1 MRLALSSHSLFT
13 LDTYQTFDMDS
24 GYSCHLYNI
33 EEDGLTED
41 DVDFD
46 FDSLGYLKE
55 LASNQETFLNENCI
69 DDIIKSYTLKKDSI
83 YRPKYYNYTTDSA
96 EYSIEF
102 DARKLNRFIKDN
114 QESFLEKYKSSLY
127 CRETEPESY
136 EEKLE
141 FYFETTYRKLDND
154 YIMYQYENV
163 SDYEYISYTIKEK
176 APAPLTPLI

>member
-1 MRLALSSHSLFT
+1 MQLALSSHSLFT

-24 GYSCHLYNI
+24 GYSYHLYNL
-33 EEDGLTED
+33 EEDNLTED
-41 DVDFD
+41 NVDFD
-46 FDSLGYLKE
+46 FDSLGYLRE
-55 LASNQETFLNENCI
+55 LASNQETFLQENCI

-114 QESFLEKYKSSLY
+114 QESFLEKYKSSHY
-127 CRETEPESY
+127 ERETAPESY
-136 EEKLE
+136 GEKLE
-141 FYFETTYRKLDND
+141 FYFETTYGKLDND

-163 SDYEYISYTIKEK
+163 NDYEYISYTIKEK